1 MQPRSYCKGV
11 LAIEMKKKKKF
22 QVFLQVYANLIS
34 VVIMELKYNFFTLR
48 CWFLRMMLLVVT
60 SSTFKTSVK
69 L

>member
-1 MQPRSYCKGV
+1 MQPRSYCKCV
-11 LAIEMKKKKKF
+11 LAIEMKKKKF
-22 QVFLQVYANLIS
+22 QVFLQVYANLTS
-34 VVIMELKYNFFTLR
+34 VVTMELKYKFFTLR

>member
-11 LAIEMKKKKKF
+11 LAIEMKKKKF
-22 QVFLQVYANLIS
+22 QVFLQVYANLTS
-34 VVIMELKYNFFTLR
+34 VVIMELKYNFFILR